1 MRALILKDFLLSKKI
16 IWIVSLFII
25 FWGGLG
31 TFVNPEIGS
40 IIYIYLAFFI
50 AYYCTIMLFGFDE
63 KVDSDTFINSLPV
76 KRRDVVISRY
86 VFIFIYSI
94 LICFSILAISKS
106 INLTPFKGISMGR
119 YFSPIEIVTA
129 MTIIMGFMSVYLP
142 FNYFSIGKV
151 KAFNQIFYLF
161 LIIVPGILFRF
172 VSEESL
178 RVFTDFVQGLNSYT
192 IIMLIIL
199 ITLILYFSSML
210 FSMRIYRIKDL

>member
-94 LICFSILAISKS
+94 LVCFSILAISKS

-119 YFSPIEIVTA
+119 YFSPIEIITA

-172 VSEESL
+172 VSEKSL
-178 RVFTDFVQGLNSYT
+178 KVFTDFLQGLNSYT

>member
-119 YFSPIEIVTA
+119 YFSPIEIITA

-172 VSEESL
+172 VSEKSL
-178 RVFTDFVQGLNSYT
+178 KVFTDFLQGLNSYT

>member
-25 FWGGLG
+25 FWSGLG

-50 AYYCTIMLFGFDE
+50 VYYCTIMLFGFDE

-94 LICFSILAISKS
+94 LVCFSILAISKS

-172 VSEESL
+172 VSEKSL